1 MLGVPSLPIY
11 FFLSRAFVGLGREG
25 EEEWRT
31 SKEEEW
37 RRELYKQ
44 YLEHVYMQY
53 LEYVYMQLS
62 RRKRVCVECVVY
74 F

>member
-1 MLGVPSLPIY
+1 
-11 FFLSRAFVGLGREG
+11 
-25 EEEWRT
+25 
-31 SKEEEW
+31 
-37 RRELYKQ
+37 
-44 YLEHVYMQY
+44 VYMQY